1 MGNALVEFYPTPK
14 TLIDKMLDGIDFN
27 AVKTVLEPSAGNGAI
42 VEGLLERSKQSYRG
56 EEIDIDVVEIEPDL
70 QKILKGKGY
79 KLVYDDF
86 LTFEA
91 DKHYDLIIMNPPFSN
106 GDKHLLKA
114 LEMQENGGE
123 VIAIVNAETIRNP
136 FSNRRKELVKLLEEY
151 NAEINYLPSEFT
163 SADRTTNVE
172 VAMIKAKVPCVYKS
186 DILKNLERSE
196 LEQEDRNFEPTDVA
210 SGNYFQNLID
220 SYNLEVAAGK
230 KLITEYFALKPR
242 FSSSFKKDSYQRDI
256 IKLEVN
262 EHSYKENYGEMINRF
277 IYSMRYKYWNALFHS
292 DEFMKLFTSKLRQ
305 DFMSK
310 LSEMKYY
317 DFNLFNVLQMRIELS
332 RHLLSA
338 LEDNI
343 LQCFEEFST
352 KYSWYSECA
361 NNIHYYNGW
370 AHNKAHYVNKKVIIP
385 LSAWNDI
392 FKRFSYYRVEEKLK
406 DIERVFE
413 YLDGSDRINYH
424 DLSSILKVAENMGE
438 SRNIELKYFNVSFY
452 KKGTCHIE
460 FTDEKLLKKF
470 NIYAGRQK
478 NWLPPHYG
486 KKAYNEMTDDEKA
499 VIDEFEG
506 EQAYEEVYEHS
517 EQYLIEN
524 NELLKLCG

>member
-27 AVKTVLEPSAGNGAI
+27 TVKTVLEPSAGNGAI

-56 EEIDIDVVEIEPDL
+56 EEIDIDVVEIEPDF

-136 FSNRRKELVKLLEEY
+136 FGNRRKELVKLLEEY

-196 LEQEDRNFEPTDVA
+196 LEQENRNFEPTDVA

-242 FSSSFKKDSYQRDI
+242 FSSSFKKRLLPKRY
-256 IKLEVN
+256 
-262 EHSYKENYGEMINRF
+262 YK
-277 IYSMRYKYWNALFHS
+277 A
-292 DEFMKLFTSKLRQ
+292 
-305 DFMSK
+305 
-310 LSEMKYY
+310 
-317 DFNLFNVLQMRIELS
+317 
-332 RHLLSA
+332 
-338 LEDNI
+338 
-343 LQCFEEFST
+343 
-352 KYSWYSECA
+352 
-361 NNIHYYNGW
+361 
-370 AHNKAHYVNKKVIIP
+370 
-385 LSAWNDI
+385 
-392 FKRFSYYRVEEKLK
+392 
-406 DIERVFE
+406 
-413 YLDGSDRINYH
+413 
-424 DLSSILKVAENMGE
+424 
-438 SRNIELKYFNVSFY
+438 
-452 KKGTCHIE
+452 
-460 FTDEKLLKKF
+460 
-470 NIYAGRQK
+470 
-478 NWLPPHYG
+478 
-486 KKAYNEMTDDEKA
+486 
-499 VIDEFEG
+499 
-506 EQAYEEVYEHS
+506 
-517 EQYLIEN
+517 
-524 NELLKLCG
+524 

>member
-27 AVKTVLEPSAGNGAI
+27 TVKTVLEPSAGNGAI

-56 EEIDIDVVEIEPDL
+56 EEIDIDVVEIEPDF

-86 LTFEA
+86 LTFKA

-106 GDKHLLKA
+106 GDKHFLKA

-172 VAMIKAKVPCVYKS
+172 VAMIKVKVPCAYKS

-256 IKLEVN
+256 IKLEVD
-262 EHSYKENYGEMINRF
+262 EHSYKENYGEMINR
-277 IYSMRYKYWNALFHS
+277 
-292 DEFMKLFTSKLRQ
+292 
-305 DFMSK
+305 
-310 LSEMKYY
+310 
-317 DFNLFNVLQMRIELS
+317 FNVLQMRIELS

-352 KYSWYSECA
+352 KHSWYSECA